1 MKLSEIIPVYNKAE
15 TRSKL
20 NKKVESIPIQ
30 KQITVV
36 DDYWWYNSDHM
47 LNPLENLII
56 NKIEL
61 SWKNCVIFKLHVNLK
76 DIAYYEKNIILN
88 YYILS
93 HALHG
98 H

>member
-1 MKLSEIIPVYNKAE
+1 
-15 TRSKL
+15 
-20 NKKVESIPIQ
+20 
-30 KQITVV
+30 
-36 DDYWWYNSDHM
+36 M
-47 LNPLENLII
+47 LNPLEDLII

-61 SWKNCVIFKLHVNLK
+61 SWKNCVILKSHVNLK